1 MNILI
6 KIKIVNLLHEIPN
19 LNDFEPVMQFFN
31 LAIDQWTALFKALDT
46 LFFVKVKNNPS
57 LRYLF

>member
-6 KIKIVNLLHEIPN
+6 KIKIVNLFHEIPN
-19 LNDFEPVMQFFN
+19 LNGFEPVMQCFN
-31 LAIDQWTALFKALDT
+31 LAIDQLTALFKALDT
-46 LFFVKVKNNPS
+46 LFLVQVKDNQS